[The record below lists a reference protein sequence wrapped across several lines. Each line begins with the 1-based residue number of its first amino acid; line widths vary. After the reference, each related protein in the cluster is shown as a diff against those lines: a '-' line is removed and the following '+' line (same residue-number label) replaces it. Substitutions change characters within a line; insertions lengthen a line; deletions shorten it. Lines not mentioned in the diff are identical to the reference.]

1 VKPMLNPSEIRVKDP
16 DIVNASK
23 PEQLAILQF
32 MLKAREMSPATKL
45 RFVQKQEDEFGTLLT
60 LSLDIPDLSE
70 AENFRLYELA
80 QEFYQEGKL
89 DLTVTVG
96 RHLNHDKQVLRLKS
110 FVKKDDLI
118 DNFKEPAPTFMG
130 RFHIAPGQVSA
141 LLILAVVAIMFVMVL
156 SMNVFLRESFPA
168 LYPGVVTRR
177 GPNAFIKTARTSLD
191 QTIWDISRELG
202 TRTLDHQGDEWKNLE
217 RQREL
222 LEKARR
228 DLQ

>member
-1 VKPMLNPSEIRVKDP
+1 VKTMLNPSEIRVKDP

-23 PEQLAILQF
+23 PEQRAISQF
-32 MLKAREMSPATKL
+32 MLKAREVSPRTKL
-45 RFVQKQEDEFGTLLT
+45 RFVQKDQDEFGTLLT
-60 LSLDIPDLSE
+60 LSLDVPDVNDP
-70 AENFRLYELA
+70 ENYKLYELA

-118 DNFKEPAPTFMG
+118 DNFKEPAPTIMG
-130 RFHIAPGQVSA
+130 RLHIAPGQVSV
-141 LLILAVVAIMFVMVL
+141 LLILAMVAIMFVMDL

-177 GPNAFIKTARTSLD
+177 GPDAFIKTARTSLD
-191 QTIWDISRELG
+191 QTIWDINHELW
-202 TRTLDHQGDEWKNLE
+202 TRTLDHEGDEWKNLE

-222 LEKARR
+222 LQRARR
-228 DLQ
+228 DLK